1 MIRTRFFMLGG
12 MECLFHPEI
21 PLHSDFVIEASDPS
35 VFETISTGTEINKML
50 LTDEQ
55 GLNPL
60 SRIEFIRDWGG
71 HAQINYRL
79 VWETLIKKTVMEGRP
94 ISRPPSFFV

>member
-1 MIRTRFFMLGG
+1 
-12 MECLFHPEI
+12 MEHLFNPEI
-21 PLHSDFVIEASDPS
+21 PFHSDFVIEAPDPS
-35 VFETISTGTEINKML
+35 VFQTISPGTEINKML

-55 GLNPL
+55 GLNTL
-60 SRIEFIRDWGG
+60 SWIEFRRDSGG